1 MNYIQDISFVF
12 LPPYGE
18 MILQGLVMTLAIT
31 AIVFVF
37 GFIWAIILT
46 GLRELPVRPI
56 QFAVATIVEFH
67 RNVPMVVQLFIWY
80 FGVPQLLPIPVQ
92 RWINAQNSEVIFA
105 CIAIATAFG
114 GYASEDLRS
123 GIRAIDMRQ
132 KEAARALGLSYIG
145 AMRWVIIP
153 QAIRLALP
161 SLMNQMTLFF
171 QGTSLAMTI
180 GVVEL
185 TYQTK
190 AIADETY
197 RIFGVF
203 AVATVI
209 YLAVSIVM
217 MVTGERLRARNAKGG
232 VRRDA

>member
-1 MNYIQDISFVF
+1 MKYIQDISFVF

-18 MILQGLVMTLAIT
+18 MILQGLVMTLVIT
-31 AIVFVF
+31 VIVVTF
-37 GFIWAIILT
+37 GFVWAVVLT
-46 GLRELPVRPI
+46 ALRELPFRPV
-56 QFAVATIVEFH
+56 QFVVAAIVEFH
-67 RNVPMVVQLFIWY
+67 RNVPMVVQMFIWY
-80 FGVPQLLPIPVQ
+80 FGVPQLLPVPVQ
-92 RWINAQNSEVIFA
+92 RWINAQDSEFIFA
-105 CIAIATAFG
+105 CIAIAAAFG

-123 GIRAIDMRQ
+123 GIRAIDTRQ

-153 QAIRLALP
+153 QAVRLASP

-171 QGTSLAMTI
+171 QSTSLAMTI

-190 AIADETY
+190 SIADQTY

-203 AVATVI
+203 AVSTVI
-209 YLAVSIVM
+209 YLSLSIVL
-217 MVTGERLRARNAKGG
+217 MVAGERLRARNGKEA
-232 VRRDA
+232 RRNA